1 MHLANEIS
9 QVLIAAVCDNRGAC
23 ECGGEVFGG
32 LEDGPV
38 FVYDLLDGGVV
49 FVVGGGERDPVAGA
63 LILSMRRS
71 DPEVRAALS

>member
-1 MHLANEIS
+1 MHLANEVS

-49 FVVGGGERDPVAGA
+49 LVESGGEGNPVAGR
-63 LILSMRRS
+63 LDLV
-71 DPEVRAALS
+71 DE